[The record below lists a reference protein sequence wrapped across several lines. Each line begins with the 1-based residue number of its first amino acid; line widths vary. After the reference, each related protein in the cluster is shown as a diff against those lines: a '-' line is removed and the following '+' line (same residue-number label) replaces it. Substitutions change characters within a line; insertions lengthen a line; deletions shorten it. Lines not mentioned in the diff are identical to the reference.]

1 MPERML
7 VSLGE
12 LEEMLATL
20 VAHIRKQ
27 SGDEI
32 NLDADYYWD
41 VPLQD
46 WTSLEPEPPALIRG
60 QLSDDLA
67 IVREM
72 LSPEGIP
79 VGVGLVARAAL
90 LRRTGQIVPT

>member
-12 LEEMLATL
+12 LEEMMATL

-32 NLDADYYWD
+32 DLAADYYWD

-46 WTSLEPEPPALIRG
+46 WTSLELEPPRLVRG
-60 QLSDDLA
+60 QLSDDLETM
-67 IVREM
+67 REM

-79 VGVGLVARAAL
+79 VGVGLVALAAL
-90 LRRTGQIVPT
+90 LRRTGQIAPT